1 MAKVIAPLFST
12 KASGKLANS
21 LVYLSWKGIDDVR
34 SYVIPANPR
43 TEKQQAQRSR
53 MTQAVANYHASG
65 FTSSDILAWN
75 LYASILPI
83 PVSGFNAFVREHI
96 ISAIAGKTWV
106 ILSNVVKGTPSGGTI
121 TITVYSPVDATAK
134 LYYGT
139 SKTAMPNEVSGTYS
153 STEKKWTFQI
163 TGLSAGVLYYFFIKN
178 TASGKAGRTGIYSF
192 VAA

>member
-43 TEKQQAQRSR
+43 TEKQQAQRSK
-53 MTQAVANYHASG
+53 MAQAVATYHASG
-65 FTSSDILAWN
+65 FTSSDIRAWN
-75 LYASILPI
+75 LYASILPV

-96 ISAIAGKTWV
+96 LSALAGKSWV
-106 ILSNVVKGTPSGGTI
+106 ILSNVHSGVPSGGSI
-121 TITVYSPVDATAK
+121 TITVSSPSDATAK

-139 SKTAMPNEVSGTYS
+139 SKTAMPNEISGTYS
-153 STEKKWTFQI
+153 STEKRWTFQLS
-163 TGLSAGVLYYFFIKN
+163 GLSAGVLYYFYIKN